1 MLHVQII
8 VYIALYSVS
17 VSNCRISRWI
27 QPPEQRKTAEF
38 SAAVTKKSSFLFC
51 LFVLQKDVYS
61 FLQCSRTTFRCTYCI
76 LFLKNSCCWNPKF
89 NKVWKLTPNWQGSPF
104 FPQILY
110 YILLCMLFLMNSFA
124 HTQTH
129 THTHTEIFK
138 PLLLRFPKTWMVN
151 LAPLCK
157 WWPHCGPC
165 F

>member
-8 VYIALYSVS
+8 MYIALYSVS
-17 VSNCRISRWI
+17 VNNCRISRWI
-27 QPPEQRKTAEF
+27 QPPEQRPLNF
-38 SAAVTKKSSFLFC
+38 QQRSQKKSSFLFC

-76 LFLKNSCCWNPKF
+76 LSYAHENSCCWNPKF

-124 HTQTH
+124 HT
-129 THTHTEIFK
+129 HTEIFK